1 MWFLQH
7 FFQRRSSPDLDAPCA
22 YLLIAIVK
30 QRKHL
35 SASMYEILQVV
46 SVSSLE
52 QIPLDQLFVKFNTR
66 EDSVD
71 TPKQLEINY
80 S

>member
-1 MWFLQH
+1 
-7 FFQRRSSPDLDAPCA
+7 
-22 YLLIAIVK
+22 
-30 QRKHL
+30 
-35 SASMYEILQVV
+35 MYELLQVV